1 MNDREL
7 LEEFIRVERDA
18 DQVRIMV
25 CKIHWDGPYTPVST
39 WVIGMELP
47 ATATETKVNSA
58 TASILEDVR
67 YFRVCRECE
76 QRKPV
81 GWMHDDRICQGCA
94 EANHGVDH

>member
-18 DQVRIMV
+18 DQVRIFV
-25 CKIHWDGPYTPVST
+25 REIHWDGPHTPVST
-39 WVIGMELP
+39 WVLGLELP
-47 ATATETKVNSA
+47 ATATETRVNSA

-81 GWMHDDRICQGCA
+81 
-94 EANHGVDH
+94 